1 MQGELWGRT
10 QQCMLSEITNVSHC
24 WCWRYRILVSGVIWV
39 VKRSPLTSEY
49 FLPSL
54 AVPGNR
60 DFFLLLLFC
69 LFKTL
74 TISVMVHV
82 YVERGN
88 WSCGNQMAVWDR
100 FLFYNVLFSPPL
112 IGTCG
117 NWNGGFVDGS
127 WEDWA
132 GGSMLNWRHKHWIG
146 QKFSILV
153 SWSSCKKKNAID
165 WVAYKQQKLISMVL
179 KEVSPSSGYW
189 HDWVLVRVLF
199 WAADCSLCLVCGMQ
213 REEAGFLMTITRA
226 LIPFMG
232 APPSRPLLILVC

>member
-1 MQGELWGRT
+1 MKILLYECFEAGTRISSHSSLKPWHLMQGELWGRT

-100 FLFYNVLFSPPL
+100 LLFYNVLFSPPL

-153 SWSSCKKKNAID
+153 SWSSCKKK
-165 WVAYKQQKLISMVL
+165 
-179 KEVSPSSGYW
+179 
-189 HDWVLVRVLF
+189 
-199 WAADCSLCLVCGMQ
+199 MQ
-213 REEAGFLMTITRA
+213 
-226 LIPFMG
+226 
-232 APPSRPLLILVC
+232 